1 MRNPVL
7 VLALITAFGA
17 GLSSAATAGEVVD
30 VPTRART
37 AVAVASGLTT

>member
-17 GLSSAATAGEVVD
+17 GLSFAATAGKWSMS
-30 VPTRART
+30 TRART
-37 AVAVASGLTT
+37 AVAAASGLTT

>member
-17 GLSSAATAGEVVD
+17 GLSSAATAGEMVD
-30 VPTRART
+30 VLARVRT
-37 AVAVASGLTT
+37 VVAVASGLTT